1 MVENGAARRA
11 GRQRRVLPGGTGQT
25 VCSLSAVRR
34 IGDAATDPGPLCSKL
49 VQRAQRP
56 AAFLTSGRGP
66 AMDFANSPRPWRL
79 GSIAEANVK
88 PAVPPAAE
96 NSLDP
101 EYGCSSEF
109 GFVPSLPWL
118 HSGLK
123 AEQWL
128 STYRRNP
135 GVGARLLSRL
145 SVQADKVGK
154 WSLELHARK
163 CN

>member
-1 MVENGAARRA
+1 
-11 GRQRRVLPGGTGQT
+11 
-25 VCSLSAVRR
+25 
-34 IGDAATDPGPLCSKL
+34 
-49 VQRAQRP
+49 
-56 AAFLTSGRGP
+56 
-66 AMDFANSPRPWRL
+66 MDFANSPRPWRL

-135 GVGARLLSRL
+135 GVGAPLLSL
-145 SVQADKVGK
+145 LPVEAVQQGK
-154 WSLELHARK
+154 WNLMWSP
-163 CN
+163 